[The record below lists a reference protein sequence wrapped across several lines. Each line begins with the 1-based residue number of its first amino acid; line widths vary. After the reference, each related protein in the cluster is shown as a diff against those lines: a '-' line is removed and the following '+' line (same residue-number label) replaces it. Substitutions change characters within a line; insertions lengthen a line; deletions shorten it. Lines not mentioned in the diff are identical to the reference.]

1 MFKDKTIL
9 VTGGTGSI
17 GSEIVRCILR
27 ENPKVVRIYSR
38 DESKQF
44 ALQQEFEAYKNVRYL
59 IGDIRD
65 KERLSYAAEG
75 VDFIFHAAALK
86 HVPACEYN
94 PMEAVKTNVLGV
106 QNVIEVAIEHNI
118 EKMVAISTDKVVNPT
133 NTMGATKLLSEKLI
147 SAANMYKGSKR
158 TIFSCVRFGNVMGS
172 RGSVI
177 PLFKDQILKGHDI
190 TVTHK
195 EMTRFMMSIPQ
206 AAELVLKAAEQA
218 YGGEV
223 FVLKMPVLKIMDL
236 AVALIKS
243 FENTDGSFYN
253 GRILEIGIRP
263 GEKLY
268 EELMT
273 LEESE
278 RAFENDH
285 MYVITSPFQNESLG
299 YEGFHKAKYMG
310 YSSMNAPQ
318 LQLEEIDKL
327 LNKYGLGFGGH
338 IYERSTGILGSYS
351 GSRGV

>member
-1 MFKDKTIL
+1 MFENKVIL

-17 GSEIVRCILR
+17 GSEVVRNLLK
-27 ENPKVVRIYSR
+27 ETPKVVRIYSR

-44 ALQQEFEAYKNVRYL
+44 ALQQELKEYTNVRYL

-65 KERLSYAAEG
+65 KQRLSYAAEG

-94 PMEAVKTNVLGV
+94 PMEAVKTNVIGV
-106 QNVIEVAIEHNI
+106 QNIIEVAIEHNV
-118 EKMVAISTDKVVNPT
+118 EKMVSISTDKVVNPT

-147 SAANMYKGSKR
+147 SAANLYRGSRR

-177 PLFKDQILKGHDI
+177 PLFIEQIVKGMPI
-190 TVTHK
+190 TLTHR

-206 AAELVLKAAEQA
+206 AAKLVLEAAKYSQ
-218 YGGEV
+218 GGEV
-223 FVLKMPVLKIMDL
+223 FVLKMPVLKILDL
-236 AVALIKS
+236 AVALIQNYEEVMGKKTKS
-243 FENTDGSFYN
+243 GIVET
-253 GRILEIGIRP
+253 GIRP

-278 RAFENDH
+278 RALENDV
-285 MYVITSPFQNESLG
+285 MYLITSIFKENEIK
-299 YEGFHKAKYMG
+299 YPGFIKATHNG
-310 YSSMNAPQ
+310 YSSMNAPV
-318 LQLEEIDKL
+318 LYLEEIKQIL
-327 LNKYGLGFGGH
+327 SKYNLGFEG
-338 IYERSTGILGSYS
+338 RLL
-351 GSRGV
+351 

>member
-1 MFKDKTIL
+1 MFKDKTVL

-44 ALQQEFEAYKNVRYL
+44 ALQQEFEQYSNVRYL

-106 QNVIEVAIEHNI
+106 QNVIEVAIEHNV
-118 EKMVAISTDKVVNPT
+118 EKMIAISTDKVVNPT

-158 TIFSCVRFGNVMGS
+158 TVFACVRFGNVMGS

-177 PLFKDQILKGHDI
+177 PLFKEQIMKGHDI
-190 TVTHK
+190 TVTHR

-206 AAELVLKAAEQA
+206 AAQLVLEAAKQA

-236 AVALIKS
+236 AIALIKS
-243 FENTDGSFYN
+243 YENIRGESYR
-253 GRILEIGIRP
+253 GRITETGIRP

-278 RAFENDH
+278 RALENNE
-285 MYVITSPFQNESLG
+285 MYVITSPFRKEEAEYQA
-299 YEGFHKAKYMG
+299 FDKAKYME
-310 YSSMNAPQ
+310 YSSVNAVQ
-318 LQLEEIDKL
+318 LQLEDIIEL
-327 LNKYGLGFGGH
+327 LEKYGLDFGGH
-338 IYERSTGILGSYS
+338 IYERDTGVIGGYS
-351 GSRGV
+351 SPRRL